1 MQEFM
6 ERLAEVE
13 RVNGKLKKKDEDKF
27 TFTKKGCENQFK
39 FNNKVKDIAIDRMKV
54 ELQKHFKTL
63 PPKIDELIKEGEKE
77 IDDGNHKLKIANDY
91 GFKAVE
97 EFTKEDLARNDE
109 EEKKI
114 KRFRKEKKERE
125 EKARGFGTFRGGRG
139 GFRGFGSGRQGYEA
153 RGGCGGFYKDKKFD
167 GGGAARGADK
177 SKSKD
182 VRCYNCQ
189 GFGHMARDCSKPH
202 VPKDGRK

>member
-1 MQEFM
+1 MQEIL
-6 ERLAEVE
+6 ERLGEVE
-13 RVNGKLKKKDEDKF
+13 RVNIKLEKKDEDKF

-39 FNNKVKDIAIDRMKV
+39 FNNKVKDIAIDRMRA

-63 PPKIDELIKEGEKE
+63 PLKIDELIKEGEKE
-77 IDDGNHKLKIANDY
+77 IEDGNHKLKIADDF

-97 EFTKEDLARNDE
+97 EFAKEDLARNDE

-125 EKARGFGTFRGGRG
+125 EKARGYRGFRGGRS
-139 GFRGFGSGRQGYEA
+139 GFRGFGDGRQGYES
-153 RGGCGGFYKDKKFD
+153 RGGWSSSYKDKKFD
-167 GGGAARGADK
+167 GGGAVRDSDK
-177 SKSKD
+177 AKTKD

-202 VPKDGRK
+202 VPKGRK

>member
-1 MQEFM
+1 MQEIL
-6 ERLAEVE
+6 ERLGEVE
-13 RVNGKLKKKDEDKF
+13 RVNIKLKKKDEDKF

-63 PPKIDELIKEGEKE
+63 PLKIDELIKEGEKE

-97 EFTKEDLARNDE
+97 EFAKEDLARNDE

-125 EKARGFGTFRGGRG
+125 EKARGYRGFRGSRS
-139 GFRGFGSGRQGYEA
+139 GFRGFGDGRQGYEN
-153 RGGCGGFYKDKKFD
+153 RGGWSSSYKDKKFD
-167 GGGAARGADK
+167 GGGAARGSDK
-177 SKSKD
+177 AEVKD

-202 VPKDGRK
+202 VPKGRK